1 MLGFL
6 QWAMGFLLNRI
17 GGYQASHVLVDKD
30 RVSVRIDRDETGRTG
45 GTFIGLVDYLHALLF
60 QSAL

>member
-1 MLGFL
+1 
-6 QWAMGFLLNRI
+6 MGFLLNRI